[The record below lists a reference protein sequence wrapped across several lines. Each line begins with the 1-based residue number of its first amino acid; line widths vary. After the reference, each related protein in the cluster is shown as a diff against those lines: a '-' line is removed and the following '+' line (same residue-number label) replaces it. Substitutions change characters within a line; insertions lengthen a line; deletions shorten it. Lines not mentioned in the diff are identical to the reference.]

1 MSDAKTTPSPKL
13 NTFVKLAL
21 TDPAF
26 RRALL
31 NAGGKTDTSQEW
43 KDMSKQ
49 LTKNRIF
56 DPNVPADAALLK
68 KCLEEIVAIDW
79 TPIHEME
86 IRLGRAPEPGEHRHP
101 FSA

>member
-49 LTKNRIF
+49 LTGIISILTFLQMRRF
-56 DPNVPADAALLK
+56 
-68 KCLEEIVAIDW
+68 
-79 TPIHEME
+79 
-86 IRLGRAPEPGEHRHP
+86 
-101 FSA
+101 